1 MNKPQIR
8 LLEYVTEDGKNIFRT
23 WLRKLQDN
31 TARARIRV
39 RLNRIRLGNFGDC
52 KSVGEGVSEIRIA
65 YGPGY
70 RVYFA
75 RIDFTVVIL
84 LCGGT
89 KRKQSED
96 IKLAQKYWADYRR
109 RTT

>member
-1 MNKPQIR
+1 MDMSKVE
-8 LLEYVTEDGKNIFRT
+8 LLEYVSDDGKNIFRT
-23 WLRKLQDN
+23 WLRKLKDG

-39 RLNRIRLGNFGDC
+39 RLNRVRLGNFGDC
-52 KSVGEGVSEIRIA
+52 KSVGQGVSELRID

-70 RVYFA
+70 RVYFGKSRA
-75 RIDFTVVIL
+75 VVVLL

-89 KRKQSED
+89 KQSQAKDIRK
-96 IKLAQKYWADYRR
+96 AHKYWVEYQR